1 MKSTN
6 TKKFWQEIDS
16 IAITNEHS
24 KRDPP
29 QQMLKPD
36 GSQTSNMDET
46 LQIWSDHFHAL
57 FNPPL
62 ERLEIEQHSDDT
74 DKYTEEAN
82 LNRLITIEEVH
93 SAVMQLEDSKAPGLD
108 KICPSILR
116 DVKIIQYLQNLYQT
130 CFKNGVVPQS
140 WLYSTI
146 QPIFKGSGS
155 RQDPNNYRGITLQSC
170 AAKAFCKILN
180 NRITEFLQGNNI
192 LHEEQN
198 GFRTTRSCQDH
209 ISSLYLIEI
218 RKLNNLDTYTCFVDF
233 KKAFDSIPR
242 DLLWQKLSK
251 IGIRGKLLTS
261 LKALY
266 TNLYSSVKIKN
277 KLSPPFEVGRGVKQG
292 CTLTPILFNIFTNDL
307 IGRLKKAAEGIKI
320 RDCKVNTLLFA
331 DDLVLIAE
339 NPTMLQKLLD
349 ALKEW
354 CLDNGMSI
362 NPNKTKIMHFR
373 YPRKKICQFQFTCG
387 EVTIQ
392 IATSI

>member
-36 GSQTSNMDET
+36 GSLTSNMDET

-93 SAVMQLEDSKAPGLD
+93 SAVMQLEESKAPGLD

-116 DVKIIQYLQNLYQT
+116 DVKIMQYLQNLYQT

-170 AAKAFCKILN
+170 VA
-180 NRITEFLQGNNI
+180 
-192 LHEEQN
+192 
-198 GFRTTRSCQDH
+198 
-209 ISSLYLIEI
+209 
-218 RKLNNLDTYTCFVDF
+218 
-233 KKAFDSIPR
+233 
-242 DLLWQKLSK
+242 
-251 IGIRGKLLTS
+251 
-261 LKALY
+261 
-266 TNLYSSVKIKN
+266 
-277 KLSPPFEVGRGVKQG
+277 
-292 CTLTPILFNIFTNDL
+292 
-307 IGRLKKAAEGIKI
+307 
-320 RDCKVNTLLFA
+320 
-331 DDLVLIAE
+331 
-339 NPTMLQKLLD
+339 
-349 ALKEW
+349 
-354 CLDNGMSI
+354 
-362 NPNKTKIMHFR
+362 
-373 YPRKKICQFQFTCG
+373 
-387 EVTIQ
+387 
-392 IATSI
+392 